1 MEKLPI
7 FLTLAAAGAW
17 TGAILFHS
25 AVVAPAT
32 FKVLDGDNAGI
43 FLRRLFPSFF
53 RFGLVC
59 GGLMLAG
66 LVANAAIS
74 DSIRAQA
81 LALTVVMCILQA
93 ICLGMVPAINAARDQ
108 GEREAALRPVASRQR
123 AADGRGAGS
132 GARRDLSADQLKNE
146 SAGTTLRLRSGN
158 TRYPHP
164 GSVGRRVDLRHR

>member
-108 GEREAALRPVASRQR
+108 GERGKQRFGRLHLVNVLLTVAVL
-123 AADGRGAGS
+123 GLG
-132 GARRDLSADQLKNE
+132 LVVIYLLIN
-146 SAGTTLRLRSGN
+146 
-158 TRYPHP
+158 
-164 GSVGRRVDLRHR
+164 